1 MGGETRPGY
10 EARLYIATIC
20 NAILCY
26 RLILNGMELGLPR
39 HKVAMVTS
47 HALSLVSDYLGSDQC
62 GCRCHLEL
70 SSAKQMMSLIRSC
83 LSSKSALCALS
94 NCELNHVASL
104 LLQVLQSLHESI
116 HMCAHKKMKEMC
128 VQPPRSLDTNLF
140 LLSGVLAHHT
150 NNIRQQAAFC

>member
-1 MGGETRPGY
+1 M
-10 EARLYIATIC
+10 L
-20 NAILCY
+20 Y

-70 SSAKQMMSLIRSC
+70 SSAEQMMNLIRSC
-83 LSSKSALCALS
+83 LNSKSALCALS

-104 LLQVLQSLHESI
+104 LLQVLQSLHE
-116 HMCAHKKMKEMC
+116 
-128 VQPPRSLDTNLF
+128 NL
-140 LLSGVLAHHT
+140 
-150 NNIRQQAAFC
+150 